1 MHPFIIKAIAAEQAR
16 ELRETAKRSRDARL
30 ASGRRQR
37 QHDAARAAA
46 TVRPHPLRRRV
57 LAERLGSV

>member
-16 ELRETAKRSRDARL
+16 ELREAAKRSRDARL
-30 ASGRRQR
+30 ASDRRQR

-46 TVRPHPLRRRV
+46 TVRPRPLRRRV
-57 LAERLGSV
+57 LAERLGGA